1 MASPAFDF
9 DVDDHI
15 NPILPR
21 SRIYL
26 LPKPISWFLGYRAE
40 RGRPIGSVLVWWW
53 AFFGAFSSIL
63 VIEAVFQTERL
74 KVEKTPLV
82 IASLV
87 RSLNLSIKNIANMTS

>member
-1 MASPAFDF
+1 MASPVFDF
-9 DVDDHI
+9 DVDHYI
-15 NPILPR
+15 NHFVPR

-40 RGRPIGSVLVWWW
+40 RSRPIGSVLVWWW
-53 AFFGAFSSIL
+53 AFFGAFCSIL

-74 KVEKTPLV
+74 KMEKTPLV

-87 RSLNLSIKNIANMTS
+87 WSLSR